1 MLPPAWHGRRGHSTV
16 RAQHSLI
23 QRHIKMLQKVKKND
37 IVLVLSICAPTQFV
51 NSERNYLLSL

>member
-23 QRHIKMLQKVKKND
+23 QRHIKMLQKVKKMT
-37 IVLVLSICAPTQFV
+37 LF
-51 NSERNYLLSL
+51 